1 MTPTQE
7 NDMARNEDEEI
18 VYVRD
23 NGGSGIKWFLAG
35 AVVGGALAL
44 LFAPQSGDA
53 TRRMIKRK
61 ARDLRDLA
69 EDGLEELGDRFEEGK
84 ERVRG
89 EADRVKDAVRDRVD
103 DVRERA
109 TDARDAVRGAS
120 HSAREELERRLADA
134 RVRRRAAAMADDE
147 EPAI

>member
-1 MTPTQE
+1 MS
-7 NDMARNEDEEI
+7 RHEDDEV

-23 NGGSGIKWFLAG
+23 ESGSGVKWFIAG
-35 AVVGGALAL
+35 AALGGALAL
-44 LFAPQSGDA
+44 LFAPQSGDE
-53 TRRMIKRK
+53 TRRLIRRK
-61 ARDLRDLA
+61 AGDLRDLA

-84 ERVRG
+84 DRVRDEAERVK
-89 EADRVKDAVRDRVD
+89 EAFRDRVD

-109 TDARDAVRGAS
+109 ADTVGAVRGAS
-120 HSAREELERRLADA
+120 HSARDELERRLSDA

>member
-1 MTPTQE
+1 
-7 NDMARNEDEEI
+7 MARHDEEDEV

-23 NGGSGIKWFLAG
+23 EGGSGVKWFLAG
-35 AVVGGALAL
+35 AALGGALAL
-44 LFAPQSGDA
+44 LFAPQSGED
-53 TRRMIKRK
+53 TRRIIRRK
-61 ARDLRDLA
+61 ARDLRELA
-69 EDGLEELGDRFEEGK
+69 EDGLDDLGDRFEEGK
-84 ERVRG
+84 DRVRDEAERVR
-89 EADRVKDAVRDRVD
+89 DVVRERVD

>member
-1 MTPTQE
+1 
-7 NDMARNEDEEI
+7 MARHEDDEI

-23 NGGSGIKWFLAG
+23 DGGSGVKWFLAG
-35 AVVGGALAL
+35 AALGGALAL
-44 LFAPQSGDA
+44 LFAPHSGEH
-53 TRRMIKRK
+53 TRRLIKRK

-69 EDGLEELGDRFEEGK
+69 EDGLDELGDRFEEGK
-84 ERVRG
+84 DRVRD
-89 EADRVKDAVRDRVD
+89 EAERVKDALHDRVS

-109 TDARDAVRGAS
+109 SDARDAVRGAG

-134 RVRRRAAAMADDE
+134 RARRRAAAMADDE

>member
-1 MTPTQE
+1 
-7 NDMARNEDEEI
+7 MARHEDDEV
-18 VYVRD
+18 VYVRED
-23 NGGSGIKWFLAG
+23 GDSGVKWFLAG
-35 AVVGGALAL
+35 AALGGALAL
-44 LFAPQSGDA
+44 LFAPHSGEH
-53 TRRMIKRK
+53 TRRIIRRK

-84 ERVRG
+84 DRVRDEAERVR
-89 EADRVKDAVRDRVD
+89 DAVRDRVD

-109 TDARDAVRGAS
+109 TDAREAVRGAG

-147 EPAI
+147 EPVI

>member
-1 MTPTQE
+1 
-7 NDMARNEDEEI
+7 MARHEEDDEI

-23 NGGSGIKWFLAG
+23 NGGSGVKWFLAG
-35 AVVGGALAL
+35 AAVGGVLAL
-44 LFAPQSGDA
+44 LFAPHSGEQ
-53 TRRMIKRK
+53 TRHLLKRK

-69 EDGLEELGDRFEEGK
+69 EDGLDDLSYKFEEGK
-84 ERVRG
+84 ERVRD
-89 EADRVKDAVRDRVD
+89 EAERVRDAVRHRVD

-109 TDARDAVRGAS
+109 SETRDAVRGAG

>member
-1 MTPTQE
+1 
-7 NDMARNEDEEI
+7 MARHEDDEI

-23 NGGSGIKWFLAG
+23 DSGSGVKWFLAG
-35 AVVGGALAL
+35 AALGGALAL
-44 LFAPQSGDA
+44 LFAPHSGEH
-53 TRRMIKRK
+53 TRRLIKRK

-69 EDGLEELGDRFEEGK
+69 EDGLDELGDRFEEGK
-84 ERVRG
+84 DRVRDEAERVK
-89 EADRVKDAVRDRVD
+89 EALHDRVS

-109 TDARDAVRGAS
+109 SDARDAVRGAS

-134 RVRRRAAAMADDE
+134 RARRRAAAMADDE

>member
-1 MTPTQE
+1 
-7 NDMARNEDEEI
+7 MARHEEDEI
-18 VYVRD
+18 VYVKE
-23 NGGSGIKWFLAG
+23 NGGSAVKWFLAG
-35 AVVGGALAL
+35 AVLGGGLAL
-44 LFAPQSGDA
+44 LFAPHSGEA
-53 TRRMIKRK
+53 TRRLLKRK

-69 EDGLEELGDRFEEGK
+69 EDGLDELGDRFEEGK
-84 ERVRG
+84 DRVRDETERV
-89 EADRVKDAVRDRVD
+89 VDAVRERVD

-109 TDARDAVRGAS
+109 TDARDAVRGAR

>member
-1 MTPTQE
+1 
-7 NDMARNEDEEI
+7 MARQDDDEI
-18 VYVRD
+18 VYVKD
-23 NGGSGIKWFLAG
+23 GGGSAIKWFLAG
-35 AVVGGALAL
+35 AILGGGLAL
-44 LFAPQSGDA
+44 LFAPQSGEA
-53 TRRMIKRK
+53 TRRLLKHK

-69 EDGLEELGDRFEEGK
+69 EDGLDELGDRFEEGK
-84 ERVRG
+84 DRVR
-89 EADRVKDAVRDRVD
+89 DLQ
-103 DVRERA
+103 ERA